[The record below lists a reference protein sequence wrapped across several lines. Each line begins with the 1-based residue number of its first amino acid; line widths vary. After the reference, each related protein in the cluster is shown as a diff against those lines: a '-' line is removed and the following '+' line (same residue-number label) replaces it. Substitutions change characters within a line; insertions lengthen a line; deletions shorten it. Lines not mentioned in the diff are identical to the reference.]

1 MAIANQDAP
10 GIAARAHGRV
20 TGLSGNEIFCLHKMG
35 LTPGNICV
43 GNSVYAL
50 GIKGSLT
57 AGLNILVG
65 GEIPE
70 VTQLIH
76 DGRTNAISRM
86 LQEAEGCGGY
96 GVTGVTTE
104 LVNHGS
110 NIEFLSIGSLIHRAA
125 GDSGKVAFS
134 TSADAQE
141 LYCQVDAGF
150 RPVQYV
156 IGNVAY
162 SIGVGGNIGGFLRS
176 LARGEVQEYSQ
187 IFDQTRHLALERIT
201 REARQCRANAVLG
214 INTTIT
220 PLMGAH
226 EMLLLGTASNHPA
239 LEQYAQSPVTS
250 DMTNEEMWNM
260 INIGYVPLRLV
271 MGVSVYSL
279 GVIGGVKSAFQSM
292 VRGEVNTLT
301 SLLYEAREKALDRVQ
316 RDADRC
322 GADHVV
328 GVKIHVY
335 ELGGGLVEFLA
346 IGTAVKKA
354 EGVTTR
360 SAQLIP
366 QAIIRDRD
374 TFFDGLPRGGRSMDL
389 GDSKKASASATQG
402 GPIAILVTLAMILF
416 FLFNFVLPLLR
427 RH

>member
-1 MAIANQDAP
+1 MN
-10 GIAARAHGRV
+10 RATPNVSGYDPRSHSRV
-20 TGLSGNEIFCLHKMG
+20 SGLSGNEIFCLQKMG
-35 LTPGNICV
+35 LSPGNLCV

-70 VTQLIH
+70 VTGLIH
-76 DGRTNAISRM
+76 DGRVNAISRM
-86 LQEAEGCGGY
+86 LKEAEACGGY

-104 LVNHGS
+104 LINHAS
-110 NIEFLSIGSLIHRAA
+110 NIEFLSIGSLIHRS
-125 GDSGKVAFS
+125 SGESEKVAFS

-150 RPVQYV
+150 RPVHYV
-156 IGNVAY
+156 LGNVAY
-162 SIGVGGNIGGFLRS
+162 SIGVGGNIGGFFRS
-176 LARGEVQEYSQ
+176 LARGEVREYSE

-201 REARQCRANAVLG
+201 REARQCKANAVVG

-220 PLMGAH
+220 PFMGAQ

-239 LEQYAQSPVTS
+239 LAAYAQNPVTS

-260 INIGYVPLRLV
+260 INIGYLPLRLV

-279 GVIGGVKSAFQSM
+279 GIVGGLKSILQSM
-292 VRGEVNTLT
+292 VRGEVTPLT

-335 ELGGGLVEFLA
+335 QLGGGLIEFLA
-346 IGTAVKKA
+346 IGTAVKKM

-360 SAQLIP
+360 SPVLIP

-374 TFFDGLPRGGRSMDL
+374 TFFEGVPQRGRSMDL
-389 GDSKKASASATQG
+389 GESRKASASSTQG
-402 GPIAILVTLAMILF
+402 GPIAIIVTLAMFVF
-416 FLFNFVLPLLR
+416 FLFNFIMPLLR
-427 RH
+427 HH